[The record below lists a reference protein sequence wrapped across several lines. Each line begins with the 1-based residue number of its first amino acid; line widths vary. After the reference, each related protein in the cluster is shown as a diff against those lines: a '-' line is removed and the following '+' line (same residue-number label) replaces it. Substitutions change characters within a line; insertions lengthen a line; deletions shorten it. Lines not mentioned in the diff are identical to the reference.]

1 MLFPLILPSFP
12 VIILLFTT
20 FPRPSI
26 ITALEASSL
35 LFVKSLELILISP
48 APVVFP
54 LFVMLFPEISSKLSP
69 CKFPTRFRS
78 WSVVRTVLFPFI
90 VPVLSNFF
98 AFCIETSPDKIS
110 PIFVML
116 ELFSSILP
124 FEAIFPEFETVALFE
139 FMSFTASISFVFV
152 KVFVVKSISFAE
164 EIFPLFLVSLTL
176 ALMLSAD
183 ILPVFVNSKPVISRF
198 LPSIFPPLIIES
210 EVVIFPFVA
219 RTPEFSSLCD
229 VTSLPAAIFPIFLTF
244 LTSSVPLVKIFPE
257 LLTLP
262 PEIFP
267 TAVISLV
274 FSISAVFK
282 SFPTSTFPSFFKLSV
297 LRFLEYMLPEFW
309 VSFPEISSF
318 TAIFP
323 VFLIFFETVRLFPD
337 SKSPLFSSSPET
349 VIFLFALTFPEVFK
363 SFPDID
369 PTAWISPVFLIFLA
383 FTFSFE
389 EILPSLSKSS
399 DSKFLAEIFPEVF
412 KSSVDTSPAAEI
424 SPAFLTFLAFTFPS
438 AKIFPSFSKSWDSKF
453 LEIIFPFETTF
464 LPEKSPFVAISL
476 VFLTFPETFI
486 SSTASKSPSFSSFP
500 ETVTFLL
507 DFMLPEVFK
516 SFVEIFPA
524 DAILPVF
531 VTFLAW
537 RSSFVKISPSFLRSF
552 TLKFLETI
560 FPLETASFPDKFP
573 PA

>member
-1 MLFPLILPSFP
+1 
-12 VIILLFTT
+12 
-20 FPRPSI
+20 
-26 ITALEASSL
+26 
-35 LFVKSLELILISP
+35 
-48 APVVFP
+48 
-54 LFVMLFPEISSKLSP
+54 
-69 CKFPTRFRS
+69 
-78 WSVVRTVLFPFI
+78 
-90 VPVLSNFF
+90 
-98 AFCIETSPDKIS
+98 
-110 PIFVML
+110 
-116 ELFSSILP
+116 
-124 FEAIFPEFETVALFE
+124 
-139 FMSFTASISFVFV
+139 
-152 KVFVVKSISFAE
+152 
-164 EIFPLFLVSLTL
+164 
-176 ALMLSAD
+176 
-183 ILPVFVNSKPVISRF
+183 
-198 LPSIFPPLIIES
+198 
-210 EVVIFPFVA
+210 
-219 RTPEFSSLCD
+219 
-229 VTSLPAAIFPIFLTF
+229 
-244 LTSSVPLVKIFPE
+244 
-257 LLTLP
+257 
-262 PEIFP
+262 
-267 TAVISLV
+267 
-274 FSISAVFK
+274 
-282 SFPTSTFPSFFKLSV
+282 
-297 LRFLEYMLPEFW
+297 MLPEFW

-337 SKSPLFSSSPET
+337 SKSPPFSSSPET

-369 PTAWISPVFLIFLA
+369 PTAWISPVFLI
-383 FTFSFE
+383 
-389 EILPSLSKSS
+389 
-399 DSKFLAEIFPEVF
+399 
-412 KSSVDTSPAAEI
+412 
-424 SPAFLTFLAFTFPS
+424 FLAFTFPS

-507 DFMLPEVFK
+507 AFMLPEVFK